1 MPLEDPV
8 TVCFSGISPSAVL
21 RGQTLQFFL
30 SFPASQQHPP
40 LPLSALRPNSEEL
53 SMTLFVLSWY
63 RSLPILVMWWVGSH
77 ILPCWVAVFS
87 MAATFYIDVNTE

>member
-40 LPLSALRPNSEEL
+40 PS
-53 SMTLFVLSWY
+53 FVCFEAQL
-63 RSLPILVMWWVGSH
+63 
-77 ILPCWVAVFS
+77 
-87 MAATFYIDVNTE
+87 